1 MPRFSVIAPAHQ
13 VQAYLHAC
21 LEPVLF
27 RRTVG
32 RFATVGARHGRLS
45 RGCRVALRRARTY
58 YRRCRT
64 TGVPAP
70 PRSRLRQALVRLGP
84 HRTVRVLRR
93 VTALRRR
100 AAKVTAKSLRA
111 LRAALLRLRHRFRPR
126 PQRRAD
132 VAVFAAYGARSHDG
146 VNRPSCAAP
155 R

>member
-21 LEPVLF
+21 LESVLF

-32 RFATVGARHGRLS
+32 RFATVRTRPGRLS
-45 RGCRVALRRARTY
+45 RGCRAALRRARTY

-64 TGVPAP
+64 TGVLVP
-70 PRSRLRQALVRLGP
+70 PRSRLRHALVRLGP
-84 HRTVRVLRR
+84 HRAVRVLRR

-100 AAKVTAKSLRA
+100 AAKVIAKSLRA
-111 LRAALLRLRHRFRPR
+111 LRAALLRPR

-132 VAVFAAYGARSHDG
+132 GAVFAAYGARSHDG